1 MSNTNPKEFG
11 LVPGRTYRLNLGSVK
26 LKRDRS
32 QLLVEYRGNM
42 GSTVDREVNQ
52 MLDGLGLPSVGEL
65 KANYATLVEWGSPDY
80 QWELRIVL

>member
-52 MLDGLGLPSVGEL
+52 MLDGLGLPNVDEL
-65 KANYATLVEWGSPDY
+65 KSAGTSWADIGSPDY